1 MITDIR
7 NMTKRQWQ
15 IILIGLGALL
25 LILIFIAVAVSRE
38 LPEKSPET
46 TAPTDAPEPTL
57 PVNPYGSTDFQYD
70 GDYLTCTAGKS
81 VLGVDVSEFQQ
92 DIDWAAVK
100 AAGVE
105 FAMIRLG
112 YRGYLEGQLYTDS
125 RALENMEGAKAAGLD
140 TGAYFFSQAVTEAEA
155 REEARFCL
163 ELLDG
168 MSLEMPIVFDWE
180 FMHLEARTDDI
191 DPQTLTSLTKA
202 FCQTVEEAGYRAMV
216 YFNLNQSTHFLNLLE
231 LQEYPFWLA
240 MYSDRMTYPH
250 KIDMWQYSYTG
261 RVPGIPTDVDLNL
274 YFPYE
279 GE

>member
-1 MITDIR
+1 MITDIKK
-7 NMTKRQWQ
+7 MTKQQRQ
-15 IILIGLGALL
+15 IILIGCALL
-25 LILIFIAVAVSRE
+25 LILVFIAIAVSRGQPGE
-38 LPEKSPET
+38 PPET
-46 TAPTDAPEPTL
+46 TAPTEAPEPTL
-57 PVNPYGSTDFQYD
+57 PPNPYGPTDFQYA
-70 GDYLTCTAGKS
+70 GDYLTCTAGES

-92 DIDWAAVK
+92 EIDWAAVK

-112 YRGYLEGQLYTDS
+112 YRGYLEGQLYTDP
-125 RALENMEGAKAAGLD
+125 RALENLAGAKAAGLD
-140 TGAYFFSQAVTEAEA
+140 VGAYFFSQAVTEAEA

-168 MSLEMPIVFDWE
+168 MALEMPLVFDWE
-180 FMHLEARTDDI
+180 FMHLDARTDDM
-191 DPQTLTSLTKA
+191 DGGTLTDLTKA
-202 FCQTVEEAGYRAMV
+202 FCQTVQEAGYQPMV
-216 YFNLNQSTHFLNLLE
+216 YFNLNMSDHYLDLFE

-261 RVPGIPTDVDLNL
+261 SVPGIPTDVDLNL
-274 YFPYE
+274 YFPAA